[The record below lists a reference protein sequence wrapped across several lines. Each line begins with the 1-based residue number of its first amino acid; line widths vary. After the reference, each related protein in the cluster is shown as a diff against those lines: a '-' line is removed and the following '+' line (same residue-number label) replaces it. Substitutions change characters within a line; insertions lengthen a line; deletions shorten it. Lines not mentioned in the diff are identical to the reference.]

1 MNGSSLCGI
10 FNYFWHFMVFPLWF
24 VILYVTA
31 SKDKHVAAVVLSS
44 SSILIISCMGFK
56 GTLVV
61 FYLWSLKPY
70 FSIVIIL
77 LRGEGEW
84 FPRCTSNKQ
93 SCALRHKS
101 LSGELW
107 ESFGSWNRADNML
120 QQTSCFLDAQI
131 WLLTVF
137 LLRRCCLALS
147 VTVRSSDS
155 TYLKK
160 TQLSLFSILLL
171 NKDCLFR

>member
-1 MNGSSLCGI
+1 
-10 FNYFWHFMVFPLWF
+10 MVFPLWF

-84 FPRCTSNKQ
+84 FPRCTSHKQ

-107 ESFGSWNRADNML
+107 ESFGSWNRADNVL
-120 QQTSCFLDAQI
+120 EQTSCFLDAQI

-137 LLRRCCLALS
+137 FAPPLLFGVICHRAIQRQHLFEKKHNCHCFQFYYWIRIVYS
-147 VTVRSSDS
+147 G
-155 TYLKK
+155 K
-160 TQLSLFSILLL
+160 TQ
-171 NKDCLFR
+171 ND